1 MYLHTKVPFL
11 SLLHL
16 VEHGSL
22 PAISPSVHT
31 APKDDEN
38 SVPWFRPAGYSVTP
52 ENPVKRRILSISYR
66 TSSICRSDRLNQ
78 FCRQSCETCSPA
90 PSVGGPAA
98 QPWDNAAQ
106 CATAKLTRTLPFTF
120 RLKKPPGASSVSCDC
135 SQDLQSSI
143 SVTWRI

>member
-1 MYLHTKVPFL
+1 MYFHTKVPFL

-31 APKDDEN
+31 APKDAGN

-52 ENPVKRRILSISYR
+52 KNPAKRRTLSISYKA
-66 TSSICRSDRLNQ
+66 SSICRSDRLNQ

-90 PSVGGPAA
+90 PSADGSAA

-106 CATAKLTRTLPFTF
+106 YATAKLTRTLPFPF
-120 RLKKPPGASSVSCDC
+120 RFKKPSGASAF
-135 SQDLQSSI
+135 L
-143 SVTWRI
+143 VTVVKI